1 MLRLISAVVLGL
13 TIAVAAPVGTDAF
26 AKKPKAMSC
35 KAAGLDGKKTSWTCK
50 AGQTCCWN
58 VLLNQGTCGTKGAA
72 CM

>member
-1 MLRLISAVVLGL
+1 MMRLLSTVILGF
-13 TIAVAAPVGTDAF
+13 TIALAVPVGSDAF
-26 AKKPKAMSC
+26 AKKRAMSC

-58 VLLNQGTCGTKGAA
+58 MLLNQGTCGTKGAA